1 MPTGYLR
8 SNAMPEGRMIQ
19 NNSKRTIATAV
30 LESVITTHFPASR
43 PQIGFVR
50 TRNHFDAIWMPRF
63 AQFEPLDGRTH
74 GAAVLRFRLVAL
86 WWIDHGN
93 CDLLL
98 AASGLTLFFSRFA
111 MVARLLRRLVRTI
124 FLTSAVDD
132 EDRDKRQNAA
142 GFQNEK

>member
-63 AQFEPLDGRTH
+63 AQFEALDGRTH

-98 AASGLTLFFSRFA
+98 AAFGPDCIRAYPFLLSICDGCSITATSCQDDLFDVCGR
-111 MVARLLRRLVRTI
+111 
-124 FLTSAVDD
+124 
-132 EDRDKRQNAA
+132 
-142 GFQNEK
+142 